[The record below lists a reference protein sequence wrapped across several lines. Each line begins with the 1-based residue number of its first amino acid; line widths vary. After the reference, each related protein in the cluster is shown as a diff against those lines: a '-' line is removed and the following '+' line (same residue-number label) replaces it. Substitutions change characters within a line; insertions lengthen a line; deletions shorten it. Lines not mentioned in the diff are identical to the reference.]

1 MNSQYRTYMKREIK
15 KTYPLLI
22 VGLLFLVFM
31 AVITTSMTK
40 GVYEGALLELSDHF
54 TSHGVWGMGDVVN
67 LFINAAFG
75 GSISTYY
82 TLAILVFLVVLLQ
95 QTFLHENRS
104 GIADFLQVLPLRE
117 RDKVIMKLINAHVAI
132 AIYTVSFGVILSL
145 SCLSVN
151 DNLQKVADYYYTS
164 FTQINPMR

>member
-54 TSHGVWGMGDVVN
+54 TSRAVWGMGDVVN
-67 LFINAAFG
+67 LFNKCSLWMKYFDLLYIGNSCVFG
-75 GSISTYY
+75 STS
-82 TLAILVFLVVLLQ
+82 T
-95 QTFLHENRS
+95 
-104 GIADFLQVLPLRE
+104 ADIF
-117 RDKVIMKLINAHVAI
+117 A
-132 AIYTVSFGVILSL
+132 
-145 SCLSVN
+145 
-151 DNLQKVADYYYTS
+151 
-164 FTQINPMR
+164 

>member
-54 TSHGVWGMGDVVN
+54 TSHGVWGMGDV
-67 LFINAAFG
+67 AAQPLHNQLRQVRLTGRDG
-75 GSISTYY
+75 GA
-82 TLAILVFLVVLLQ
+82 LQGVLV
-95 QTFLHENRS
+95 
-104 GIADFLQVLPLRE
+104 
-117 RDKVIMKLINAHVAI
+117 
-132 AIYTVSFGVILSL
+132 
-145 SCLSVN
+145 
-151 DNLQKVADYYYTS
+151 
-164 FTQINPMR
+164 

>member
-151 DNLQKVADYYYTS
+151 AVS
-164 FTQINPMR
+164 

>member
-82 TLAILVFLVVLLQ
+82 TLAILCFW
-95 QTFLHENRS
+95 
-104 GIADFLQVLPLRE
+104 
-117 RDKVIMKLINAHVAI
+117 
-132 AIYTVSFGVILSL
+132 
-145 SCLSVN
+145 
-151 DNLQKVADYYYTS
+151 
-164 FTQINPMR
+164 